1 MQLLRYARRLTANGA
16 YKKRYNLVRASGD
29 VASYGLIGTI
39 ETICQRLAAYE
50 AVGAQELVI
59 HFSDA
64 THLHAVRRFA
74 RAFIA

>member
-1 MQLLRYARRLTANGA
+1 M
-16 YKKRYNLVRASGD
+16 GD
-29 VASYGLIGTI
+29 VASCGLIGTI
-39 ETICQRLAAYE
+39 EAIRQRLAAYE

-64 THLHAVRRFA
+64 THLDAVRRFA